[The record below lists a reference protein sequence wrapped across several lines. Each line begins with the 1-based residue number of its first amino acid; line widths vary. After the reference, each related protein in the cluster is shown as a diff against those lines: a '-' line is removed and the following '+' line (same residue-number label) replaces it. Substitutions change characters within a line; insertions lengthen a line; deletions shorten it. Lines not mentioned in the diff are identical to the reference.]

1 MNIIKLDAIDSTND
15 FLKELSSKNDL
26 QNFTVV
32 TANNQTNGK
41 GQMGAEW
48 ISESGKNLIVSI
60 LIKDL
65 LNNID
70 QIFDLNIAIAL
81 SIYEV
86 LDFNNIP
93 ELSIKWPNDI
103 LSGNKKIA
111 GILIENTIKS
121 DKSIASI
128 IGFGLNVNQVDFEN
142 LEKASSLKNI
152 CNKSFDKDAILDEI
166 LIAFEKN
173 INFIKNNNQNLLWEK
188 YQQLIFKKS
197 VLMPFEDSNK
207 IRFMGIIQEV
217 TSSGKL
223 RILLENDVIQDFGIK
238 ELTMLF

>member
-15 FLKELSSKNDL
+15 FLKELSLNTDL

-41 GQMGAEW
+41 GQMGAKW

-70 QIFDLNIAIAL
+70 QIFDLNIAIACA
-81 SIYEV
+81 IHEV
-86 LDFNNIP
+86 LQLNNIP

-152 CNKSFDKDAILDEI
+152 CNKSFDKDSILDEI

-173 INFIKNNNQNLLWEK
+173 INSIKNNNQNLLWEK

-223 RILLENDVIQDFGIK
+223 KLLLENDVIKDFGIK
-238 ELTMLF
+238 E